1 MADPTLK
8 YLQVLVL
15 TVPKIRPLQAVKFQL
30 LNRNPENLM
39 KYPKTHLPVHLQKEI
54 CQYH

>member
-1 MADPTLK
+1 MEDPTLK

-39 KYPKTHLPVHLQKEI
+39 KYPKTHLPVHLQNEI
-54 CQYH
+54 C